1 MINKYILEL
10 PNAGTGVTI
19 NTTKDQWSVT
29 IPNYLVSKGKC
40 NVRVVDAVMQNTR
53 ISGLYDPETNPVTD
67 TYDEFRLIDLNDELY
82 MPRIDSNISAF
93 GYNSDLGFPSTL
105 ANFNTG
111 IIRPYRIPQ
120 GVAGHANVPP
130 IVSILDSFQLSNRG
144 TYEFTTDRL
153 PPIVE
158 LKRVCN
164 NSTGAT
170 IPLTYPVEVNEQIP
184 YFRCSVT
191 LEITFHEDM

>member
-53 ISGLYDPETNPVTD
+53 ISGEFDPTTDPVTD
-67 TYDEFRLIDLNDELY
+67 TYEEQRLIDLNDLTY
-82 MPRIDSNISAF
+82 MPRIESNISAF
-93 GYNSDLGFPSTL
+93 GYNSDLGFPTTL

-111 IIRPYRIPQ
+111 IIRPYRIPH
-120 GVAGHANVPP
+120 GVPEHEDEPP
-130 IVSILDSFQLSNRG
+130 KLSIPDSFQLSNRG

-158 LKRVCN
+158 LKRVCID
-164 NSTGAT
+164 SSGAT
-170 IPLTYPVEVNEQIP
+170 IPLNYPNL
-184 YFRCSVT
+184 YYRCSVT
-191 LEITFHEDM
+191 LELTFHEDM

>member
-40 NVRVVDAVMQNTR
+40 NIRVVDAVMQNTLV
-53 ISGLYDPETNPVTD
+53 SGVYDPETTPVTD
-67 TYDEFRLIDLNDELY
+67 TYVETQLIDLEDELY
-82 MPRIDSNISAF
+82 IPRIESNISAF
-93 GYNSDLGFPSTL
+93 GYNSDLGFPTTL

-111 IIRPYRIPQ
+111 IIRPYRMRHGVQ
-120 GVAGHANVPP
+120 GHDNTPPKVSVP
-130 IVSILDSFQLSNRG
+130 DSFQLSNRG

-153 PPIVE
+153 PPVIE

-164 NSTGAT
+164 DSTGAT
-170 IPLTYPVEVNEQIP
+170 VSLGNPNLY
-184 YFRCSVT
+184 YRCSVT
-191 LEITFHEDM
+191 LELTFHEDM

>member
-19 NTTKDQWSVT
+19 NTTKDQWAVT

-40 NVRVVDAVMQNTR
+40 NVRVVDAVMQNTL
-53 ISGLYDPETNPVTD
+53 ISGEFDPTTDPVTD
-67 TYDEFRLIDLNDELY
+67 TYLELKLIDLNDEFY

-93 GYNSDLGFPSTL
+93 GYNSDLGFPTTL

-111 IIRPYRIPQ
+111 LIRPYRIPQ
-120 GVAGHANVPP
+120 GVAGHADGPP
-130 IVSILDSFQLSNRG
+130 NVSIPDSFQLSNRG

-153 PPIVE
+153 PPVVE
-158 LKRVCN
+158 LKRLCS

-170 IPLTYPVEVNEQIP
+170 ISLKNPNLY
-184 YFRCSVT
+184 YRCSVT
-191 LEITFHEDM
+191 LELTFHEDM